1 MKLYP
6 DLRDLLFPDGSI
18 GGFRF
23 RPKRETQSA
32 KWASTDDEHPSEVV
46 PANEPSIAASLD
58 DLDFGAPPGR
68 RRSPGLE
75 REMKDDDEGWRR
87 L

>member
-6 DLRDLLFPDGSI
+6 DLRDILFPDGSI

-23 RPKRETQSA
+23 RPRKDASA

-46 PANEPSIAASLD
+46 PANEPSIAVSLD
-58 DLDFGAPPGR
+58 DLDMPPDMAWRGER
-68 RRSPGLE
+68 RMAELR
-75 REMKDDDEGWRR
+75 RQADEGWRR